1 MRILTIGNMYPPHQ
15 LGGAELVWQ
24 SWVEHA
30 RALGHEVRVL
40 TSDVAFPDSVVTEE
54 SERGVE
60 RTLRWYWRDHE
71 FPVLSARER
80 YAIERANGRTLNRA
94 LKEVDPDAVV
104 WWAMAG
110 MSFSLI
116 ERVRRRRLP
125 SVAVLGDYWLQ
136 YGPDVDGW
144 MRAFKPRPGLGRVV
158 ERLTGLP
165 TRVVLGQDMSYVF
178 VSETVR
184 GRAREAFPAL
194 SDDEVA
200 HHGPDLSLFRPA
212 PRVGGEQIWRWRLL
226 YLGRIDERKGVAIAI
241 EALTHLPDEATLDI
255 VGSGDHAHLD
265 DLRRL
270 AADLGLAG
278 RVRFVERRPR
288 AELPALLADADALIF
303 PVTWGEPWGLVP
315 SEAMAV
321 GTPVVGSGR
330 GGSGEYMRD
339 GENSLIFD
347 PDAGPPALAARVRD
361 LAADPA
367 LRERLRAGGL
377 ATVTELARDDF
388 DARVQA
394 AVERAAGARGPRGRV
409 D

>member
-1 MRILTIGNMYPPHQ
+1 MRILTIGNMYPPQQ

-30 RALGHEVRVL
+30 RALGHDVHVL
-40 TSDVAFPDSVVTEE
+40 TSDVALPGAVLTEA

-60 RTLRWYWRDHE
+60 RALRWYWREHE

-80 YAIERANGRTLNRA
+80 LAMERANGRTLNRA
-94 LKEVDPDAVV
+94 LREVDPDVVV

-116 ERVRRRRLP
+116 ERVRRRGLP

-144 MRAFKPRPGLGRVV
+144 MRAFKPRPRLGRVV
-158 ERLTGLP
+158 DRLTGLP
-165 TRVVLGQDMSYVF
+165 TRVVLGRDMSYVF

-184 GRAREAFPAL
+184 GRAREAFPDLA
-194 SDDEVA
+194 DDEVA
-200 HHGPDLSLFRPA
+200 HHGPDLQLFRWAGGRPA
-212 PRVGGEQIWRWRLL
+212 WRWRLL

-241 EALTHLPDEATLDI
+241 RALKHLPDAATLEV
-255 VGSGDHAHLD
+255 VGSGDDGHLGE
-265 DLRRL
+265 LRGI
-270 AADLGLAG
+270 AEAEGLAD
-278 RVRFVERRPR
+278 RVRFVARRPR
-288 AELPALLADADALIF
+288 TELPAVMADADALIF

-321 GTPVVGSGR
+321 GLPVIGSGR
-330 GGSGEYMRD
+330 GGSGEYMRH
-339 GENSLIFD
+339 GVNSLIFD
-347 PDAGPPALAARVRD
+347 PDAGPEALALRVRE

-367 LRERLRAGGL
+367 LRERLAAAGRETVAAL
-377 ATVTELARDDF
+377 AEESFDD
-388 DARVQA
+388 RVQQT
-394 AVERAAGARGPRGRV
+394 VERTVRTARQRPG
-409 D
+409 